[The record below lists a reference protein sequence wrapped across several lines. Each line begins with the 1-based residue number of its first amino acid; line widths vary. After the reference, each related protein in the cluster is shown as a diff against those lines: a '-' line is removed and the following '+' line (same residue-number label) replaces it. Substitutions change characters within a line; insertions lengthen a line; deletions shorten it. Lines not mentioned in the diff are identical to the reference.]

1 MARKFPK
8 LLIADKKGKVFDVPH
23 LEAAGMKGGEYFR
36 LKASDLIEIHPDS
49 EIFLLP
55 SRSPVGYDP
64 STGKYVE
71 INEKEYLA
79 VSAFPAPG
87 RTTTYST
94 SYSERGRV
102 KMLPLFSYAAVSFLK
117 GKFYVAARCTDRE
130 KRQGLEG
137 MDMNLVEKGVK
148 DLRKVFPKNR
158 LVRHL
163 EGCALNYGCPAAK
176 NFFLKRYEGPL
187 PTSPSCN
194 AVCLGCISKQPRKS
208 CSVTQPRITFIPTAA
223 EIAEVALFH
232 LKNVDDPV
240 VSFGQGC
247 EGEPLMVGK
256 VLLEA
261 VRIIRRST
269 SKGMVNLNTNASKP
283 EVIRQLFD
291 SGLDSIRVSTNSV
304 REEYYNPY
312 YKPRGY
318 TFGDVKRSIRYAKK
332 AKGFVSLNYLV
343 MPGFTDSLKETQ
355 ALKKFLG
362 KNKVDMIQWRNLNYD
377 PRKYFK
383 KIKYSPKSED
393 MVGVKELIGMI
404 GKEYP
409 RVMCGYF
416 NPSKAR
422 IKRARAK

>member
-1 MARKFPK
+1 
-8 LLIADKKGKVFDVPH
+8 
-23 LEAAGMKGGEYFR
+23 MKGGEFFR
-36 LKASDLIEIHPDS
+36 LKPFDLIEIHPDS

-55 SRSPVGYDP
+55 CRAPVGYDP
-64 STGKYVE
+64 SAGKYVK
-71 INEKEYLA
+71 INEKGYLA

-87 RTTTYST
+87 RTTTYSA

-102 KMLPLFSYAAVSFLK
+102 RILPLFSYAAVAFYR
-117 GKFYVAARCTDRE
+117 GKFYVAATCVDRE
-130 KRQGLEG
+130 RRQSLKG
-137 MDMNLVEKGVK
+137 MDISLVEKGVK

-208 CSVTQPRITFIPTAA
+208 CSVTQPRITFIPTAE

-232 LKNVDDPV
+232 IKNVADPV

-256 VLLEA
+256 VLVEA
-261 VRIIRRST
+261 VRMIRKST

-283 EVIRQLFD
+283 EVIRELFD
-291 SGLDSIRVSTNSV
+291 AGLDSIRVSTNSL
-304 REEYYNPY
+304 REKYYNVY

-318 TFGDVKRSIRYAKK
+318 TFSDVKKSIRYAKK
-332 AKGFVSLNYLV
+332 ANGFVSLNYLV
-343 MPGFTDSLKETQ
+343 MPGFTDLLKETE
-355 ALKKFLG
+355 ALEKFIE

-377 PRKYFK
+377 PKKYFK
-383 KIKYSPKSED
+383 KIKYTPKSERI
-393 MVGVKELIGMI
+393 VGVKELIEII
-404 GKEYP
+404 GKKYP

-416 NPSKAR
+416 NPSKLR
-422 IKRARAK
+422 IKRFRSK